1 MAAVVTAKSFDAPD
15 TAKEMPG
22 AKAAVCQLGGG
33 RVASRIIASP
43 GWKWS
48 KCIKPIVGT
57 DLCQVDHTGFC
68 VRGSM
73 VVQMKDGTETK
84 VEAGQAYHIPPEH
97 DGWVVGDEEVEV
109 IEFTPEGGWAKDM
122 K

>member
-1 MAAVVTAKSFDAPD
+1 MAAAVTAKGFDAPD